1 MAYAETY
8 IINRL
13 EQDTTPT
20 NVWQLYKRAYVK
32 NIGKTSDTKKPY
44 TEVISKWLL
53 KRGNLQRLDN
63 IQKVLR
69 EQTYNQGHKADKEK
83 LAKYK
88 PSEKIIAKLMFDD
101 NYDIIGHM
109 CDFQTPLKGS
119 EKDSGVGEIDLFSYN
134 KKTNTVYLL
143 ELKREDNKE
152 SILRC
157 VLEIYT
163 YWKQLRHENFLKD
176 FKLPSNA
183 KIVPAVLVFQ
193 NGKQHKQFQSDL
205 IQTKKLMRKLKVK
218 FFTVRPAY
226 KVSKGD

>member
-53 KRGNLQRLDN
+53 KRGHLKKLDN
-63 IQKVLR
+63 IQEVYRDIAQPYDMRHKVNNKEQLR
-69 EQTYNQGHKADKEK
+69 KSKAKNN
-83 LAKYK
+83 
-88 PSEKIIAKLMFDD
+88 EKIIAKLMFDD

-163 YWKQLRHENFLKD
+163 YWKQLMHNKFLKD
-176 FKLPSNA
+176 FNLPSNA

-193 NGKQHKQFQSDL
+193 DGKQHQQFKSDL
-205 IQTKKLMRKLKVK
+205 TETKKLMKKL
-218 FFTVRPAY
+218 
-226 KVSKGD
+226 

>member
-1 MAYAETY
+1 
-8 IINRL
+8 
-13 EQDTTPT
+13 
-20 NVWQLYKRAYVK
+20 
-32 NIGKTSDTKKPY
+32 
-44 TEVISKWLL
+44 
-53 KRGNLQRLDN
+53 
-63 IQKVLR
+63 
-69 EQTYNQGHKADKEK
+69 
-83 LAKYK
+83 
-88 PSEKIIAKLMFDD
+88 MFDD